1 MFFLRF
7 GTELVVLY
15 SMQILANVMEKPLSN
30 CKLFYCKVPATITR
44 IWGIDYLK
52 GINCNQ

>member
-52 GINCNQ
+52 GINCN